1 MTAPKT
7 ICITGGTGL
16 LGKGMEET
24 ALRGYHIVSVHNREY
39 TVDDTKATHVVLD
52 VRNKDQVLA
61 LFEKYEFEAVV
72 HAAGIA
78 SVDYVEAH
86 RAEGVESNVIGTYHV
101 ASACLRTGCHMIYI
115 SSNAVFDGSSA
126 PYRESDPVR
135 PVNRYGEIKAACE
148 QLVQVLLEDC
158 TVVRPILMYGWN
170 HAIGRLNPATWII
183 SKLMKGEPIQVVD
196 DVRENPLYNRNCGE
210 ALWEAIRR
218 KPRGILH
225 LAGAEVV
232 NRYAFALAVAD
243 MFDLDASLIEPVPSS
258 FFPSIAPRPK
268 NTSFVTDRMEQDL
281 GVTPLGVRE
290 GLRLMKEHMRLKV

>member
-1 MTAPKT
+1 
-7 ICITGGTGL
+7 
-16 LGKGMEET
+16 
-24 ALRGYHIVSVHNREY
+24 
-39 TVDDTKATHVVLD
+39 
-52 VRNKDQVLA
+52 
-61 LFEKYEFEAVV
+61 
-72 HAAGIA
+72 
-78 SVDYVEAH
+78 
-86 RAEGVESNVIGTYHV
+86 
-101 ASACLRTGCHMIYI
+101 
-115 SSNAVFDGSSA
+115 
-126 PYRESDPVR
+126 
-135 PVNRYGEIKAACE
+135 
-148 QLVQVLLEDC
+148 VLLEDC

-196 DVRENPLYNRNCGE
+196 DVRE